1 MSLWKSASPPWQTR
15 FPPRLTLTFS
25 WRKCV
30 GTGKPVCP
38 HCGSIDKHYFL
49 EPRNGVSRETSTGKQ
64 TQRRLWKCSQCR
76 KQFSALTGTVM
87 HGSHI
92 RIRTWLFV
100 AFEFAS
106 SKNGVSVSRDR
117 TEVQN
122 CTPIRHGPFAT
133 ACVRRCALVR
143 TVRCFREPS
152 FRRGLHR
159 RQAVE
164 QAPAGAHGEA
174 APRSQGEPDLRLSPS
189 FPSCTVKAGRSGR
202 RFSVRRTQPPPRWNR
217 AECRRR
223 DGNIRSLERQGA
235 LVHAAWS
242 PIRVAR
248 IRRPPGREYVK
259 PNGVTTNAIEGYFSQ
274 LKRSIDGT
282 HHHVS
287 ATYLNR
293 YLAEFDYRYTTCDMT
308 DGDRMV
314 RLLRQSAGRRLAA

>member
-1 MSLWKSASPPWQTR
+1 MEIS
-15 FPPRLTLTFS
+15 FPALANKIPTEADAYLLLEEMR
-25 WRKCV
+25 WH
-30 GTGKPVCP
+30 GKPVCP

-106 SKNGVSVSRDR
+106 SKNGVSAREIERKYGLHTDTAWTLCHRLREAMRLGPYGALLSGTIVADEAYIGGKPWNKHQQGR
-117 TEVQN
+117 TEK
-122 CTPIRHGPFAT
+122 
-133 ACVRRCALVR
+133 RRPGRKGAGSSAIPV
-143 TVRCFREPS
+143 FS
-152 FRRGLHR
+152 FLHR
-159 RQAVE
+159 E
-164 QAPAGAHGEA
+164 SGEV
-174 APRSQGEPDLRLSPS
+174 RSQILGATYPTAAALGTVLSVDVEMATS
-189 FPSCTVKAGRSGR
+189 ALWSDKAHWYMPLGR
-202 RFSVRRTQPPPRWNR
+202 RFGSHEYV
-217 AECRRR
+217 
-223 DGNIRSLERQGA
+223 DHL
-235 LVHAAWS
+235 
-242 PIRVAR
+242 
-248 IRRPPGREYVK
+248 GREYVK